1 MAIIKTAYPPYYQK
15 TSDIEDALALWG
27 EMFMGDDP
35 LLISKDVK
43 SFIKEDT
50 QGFQPAL
57 GQIKEI
63 AKSIRTR
70 NREDEKRLEQQKR
83 LAEPTRERTPEDE
96 LRREEFMEKMRMMLK
111 EI

>member
-1 MAIIKTAYPPYYQK
+1 MAIIKTAYPHYYQK
-15 TSDIEDALALWG
+15 TSDIEDALSLWG
-27 EMFMGDDP
+27 EMFIEDDP
-35 LLISKDVK
+35 VLISKAVK
-43 SFIKEDT
+43 GFIRDDT
-50 QGFQPAL
+50 AGFPPAI

-63 AKSIRTR
+63 AKSIRIR
-70 NREDEKRLEQQKR
+70 NREDEKMAEQQKR